1 MKRQK
6 ERRKKSV
13 FGQKDQRDLISR
25 NEHEEFMALASS
37 VDKLATNMENML
49 KEQERQGK
57 RLETLEG
64 CDGEMWRKVT
74 EYIATAISDEQLDIL
89 IEAASNDLI
98 GYDQDQRYVFWE
110 RLKVSGY
117 LPPKITVACEADC
130 SSGVAA
136 IASGRRRT
144 GTSTFQDKGGCRA
157 EL

>member
-1 MKRQK
+1 
-6 ERRKKSV
+6 
-13 FGQKDQRDLISR
+13 
-25 NEHEEFMALASS
+25 MALASS

-98 GYDQDQRYVFWE
+98 GYDQDQRYAFWE

-144 GTSTFQDKGGCRA
+144 GTSIFQDKGGCRA